1 MRVWADLVARLPPGA
16 GDPMSVAETA
26 AQGWLAKMSMILGIL
41 LLSTIVVALLL
52 GQLARMSLRERVLQ
66 TVAML
71 AAAFIFYG
79 LVELLESAT
88 H

>member
-1 MRVWADLVARLPPGA
+1 
-16 GDPMSVAETA
+16 MST
-26 AQGWLAKMSMILGIL
+26 ILGIL
-41 LLSTIVVALLL
+41 LLSTVVVALLL
-52 GQLARMSLRERVLQ
+52 GHLARMSFRERVLQ

-79 LVELLESAT
+79 LVELLQSAS

>member
-1 MRVWADLVARLPPGA
+1 
-16 GDPMSVAETA
+16 
-26 AQGWLAKMSMILGIL
+26 MSMILGIL
-41 LLSTIVVALLL
+41 RLSTVVVAPLL

-66 TVAML
+66 TAAML

>member
-1 MRVWADLVARLPPGA
+1 
-16 GDPMSVAETA
+16 
-26 AQGWLAKMSMILGIL
+26 MSMILGIL
-41 LLSTIVVALLL
+41 LLSTVVVALLL

>member
-1 MRVWADLVARLPPGA
+1 
-16 GDPMSVAETA
+16 
-26 AQGWLAKMSMILGIL
+26 MSMILGIL
-41 LLSTIVVALLL
+41 LLSTVVVALLL
-52 GQLARMSLRERVLQ
+52 GHLAKLSVRERVLQ
-66 TVAML
+66 TAAML

>member
-1 MRVWADLVARLPPGA
+1 MFA
-16 GDPMSVAETA
+16 AETA
-26 AQGWLAKMSMILGIL
+26 ALAQGWLAKMSMILGIL
-41 LLSTIVVALLL
+41 LLSTVVVALLL
-52 GQLARMSLRERVLQ
+52 GHLARMSFLERVLQ